1 MGGIQYIDTFLHTAL
16 SKGGYTMKTLS
27 GPAELS
33 EKERIRLQLNAQV
46 EEFLRRGGAIEV
58 VTGNSRPIISE
69 AGPVSDN
76 DEELMPFSD

>member
-1 MGGIQYIDTFLHTAL
+1 VGGIQYIDTFLHTAL

-46 EEFLRRGGAIEV
+46 EEFLRRGGAIDV
-58 VTGNSRPIISE
+58 VTGNTRPTVTE
-69 AGPVSDN
+69 AGPLSDD
-76 DEELMPFSD
+76 DEELMPFTD